1 MGSEAATYDTTGAGL
16 SERDLQARIDVERAA
31 ALYGKGVSPY
41 LSNVM
46 IGAIEVLAVAS
57 VVAASRRYGW
67 LALMSVVTLV
77 RLGVWLLYQRNR
89 ARFTPHRWCV
99 LFAIGGTANGLMWGS
114 TAFFLWGPGSAHHA
128 LLGFVVGGMVAGSTA
143 VVPAYLPAFYTFAAA
158 ALLPMAVRL
167 LAAGDRVDLAMG
179 VLLLVFGLNM
189 TKLARSAGSWF
200 LERTQLELRNAA
212 LVEHLSEARAQ
223 LEGRV
228 ADRTAELQQTVTQLR
243 EAELRALDAVR
254 VRNEFLAVAAHELR
268 TPLATLELQVGR
280 LDWQLAEPGGVER
293 ARLAENTQ
301 ALRRQV
307 RRLTGL
313 VDRVLTASGMAG
325 QVVLA
330 PVDLDLVALVR
341 GVVGDATAAP
351 SVRATP
357 VTVVAEHPVTGR
369 WDPVRLEQVVAN
381 LVSNALRYGVGKPV
395 LITIGATGGEALL
408 EVQDQGPGIAPG
420 THERMFE
427 RFFRAD
433 VGGQTG
439 GLGLGLAVVHE
450 LVDAM
455 KGAVTVDSRPG
466 GGATFT
472 VRLPRGPQSE
482 A

>member
-1 MGSEAATYDTTGAGL
+1 MGSEGATYDTASAGL
-16 SERDLQARIDVERAA
+16 SDRDLQARIDVERAA
-31 ALYGKGVSPY
+31 ALYGKGLSPY
-41 LSNVM
+41 LSNVT

-57 VVAASRRYGW
+57 VVTASRRYGW

-77 RLGVWLLYQRNR
+77 RLGVWRLYRRNS

-114 TAFFLWGPGSAHHA
+114 TAFFLWGPGAGHHA

-158 ALLPMAVRL
+158 ALVPLAVRL
-167 LAAGDRVDLAMG
+167 LAAGDSVDLAMG

-189 TKLARSAGSWF
+189 TKLARSAGRWF
-200 LERTQLELRNAA
+200 VESTALELRNAA

-223 LEGRV
+223 LEERV

-280 LDWQLAEPGGVER
+280 LEWQLAESAER
-293 ARLAENTQ
+293 AQLADGAQ

-313 VDRVLTASGMAG
+313 VDRVLAASGMAG

-330 PVDLDLVALVR
+330 PVELDLVALVR
-341 GVVGDATAAP
+341 AVVADATAAP
-351 SVRATP
+351 SARGTP
-357 VTVVAEHPVTGR
+357 VTVVGEHPVTGR

-395 LITIGATGGEALL
+395 RIGVGAANGEALL
-408 EVQDQGPGIAPG
+408 EVQDQGPGLEPG
-420 THERMFE
+420 IRARIFE

-455 KGAVTVDSRPG
+455 KGAVTVESRPG
-466 GGATFT
+466 SGATFT
-472 VRLPRGPQSE
+472 VRLPRGPHSE